1 MPVQVFKNEFDAL
14 PAATMAAWANIPPAI
29 AGDCMNR
36 QNVMAGRIS
45 PVAAGMHFVGQART
59 IASVAGDN
67 AAMHTIINMLR
78 PSEVLVIDAENFDN
92 RAVWGGILNSRAML
106 QKINGVV
113 VDGAVR
119 DIAELR
125 DMPLPVFASAT
136 SPAGPHKGWG
146 GSIDDIVSCGGVSV
160 TPGDI
165 ILADDDGVTVVP
177 LARAESVL
185 AEAQKKVQFEA
196 DVLAKLAR
204 GEDTSNLFPLPDIEY
219 MESPPAEQ
227 RRK

>member
-78 PSEVLVIDAENFDN
+78 PGEVLVIDAENFDK

-146 GSIDDIVSCGGVSV
+146 GSIDDVISCGGVSV

-177 LARAESVL
+177 LTRAESVL

-204 GEDTSNLFPLPDIEY
+204 GEDTSNLFPLPNIEY
-219 MESPPAEQ
+219 MD
-227 RRK
+227 

>member
-1 MPVQVFKNEFDAL
+1 MPVQVFKNEFAAL
-14 PAATMAAWANIPPAI
+14 PATTMAAWAKIPPAI

-59 IASVAGDN
+59 IASVVGDN
-67 AAMHTIINMLR
+67 AAMHAIIDMLR
-78 PSEVLVIDAENFDN
+78 TGEVLVIDAENFDN

-106 QKINGVV
+106 KKINGVV

-119 DIAELR
+119 DVAELR

-146 GSIDDIVSCGGVSV
+146 GSIDNVISCGDVSV

-177 LARAESVL
+177 LARAETVL
-185 AEAQKKVQFEA
+185 AEAQKKLQFEA
-196 DVLAKLAR
+196 DVLERLAR
-204 GEDTSNLFPLPDIEY
+204 GEDTSDLFPLPDIEY
-219 MESPPAEQ
+219 IG
-227 RRK
+227 

>member
-1 MPVQVFKNEFDAL
+1 MPVQVLKNEFAAL
-14 PAATMAAWANIPPAI
+14 PAATMAAWAKIPPAI

-59 IASVAGDN
+59 IASVVGDN
-67 AAMHTIINMLR
+67 AAMHAIIDMLR
-78 PSEVLVIDAENFDN
+78 TGEVLVINAENFDN

-106 QKINGVV
+106 KKINGVV

-146 GSIDDIVSCGGVSV
+146 GSIDNVISCGDVSV

-177 LARAESVL
+177 LARAETVL
-185 AEAQKKVQFEA
+185 AEAQKKLQFEA
-196 DVLAKLAR
+196 DVLERLAR
-204 GEDTSNLFPLPDIEY
+204 GEDTSDLFPLPDIEY
-219 MESPPAEQ
+219 IG
-227 RRK
+227 

>member
-78 PSEVLVIDAENFDN
+78 PGEVLVIDAENFDN

-125 DMPLPVFASAT
+125 NMPLPVFASST

-146 GSIDDIVSCGGVSV
+146 GSIDDVISCGGVSV

-219 MESPPAEQ
+219 MD
-227 RRK
+227 

>member
-1 MPVQVFKNEFDAL
+1 MPVQVFKNEFDVL
-14 PAATMAAWANIPPAI
+14 PAATMAAWAGIPPAI

-59 IASVAGDN
+59 ISSVAGDN

-78 PSEVLVIDAENFDN
+78 PYEVLVIDAENFNN
-92 RAVWGGILNSRAML
+92 RAVWGGILNSRALL
-106 QKINGVV
+106 QKISGVV

-119 DIAELR
+119 DVAELR

-146 GSIDDIVSCGGVSV
+146 GSIDDVISCGGVSV

-165 ILADDDGVTVVP
+165 ILADDDGVAVVP
-177 LARAESVL
+177 LARSESVL
-185 AEAQKKVQFEA
+185 AEAKKKVQFEI
-196 DVLAKLAR
+196 DVMEKLAR

-219 MESPPAEQ
+219 
-227 RRK
+227 KG

>member
-1 MPVQVFKNEFDAL
+1 MPVQVFKNEFPVL
-14 PAATMAAWANIPPAI
+14 PAATMAAWADIPPAI

-45 PVAAGMHFVGQART
+45 PVAPGMHFVGQART
-59 IASVAGDN
+59 IGAVVGDN
-67 AAMHTIINMLR
+67 AAMHAIISMLR
-78 PSEVLVIDAENFDN
+78 PGEVLVIDAENFDN

-125 DMPLPVFASAT
+125 EMPLPVFATAS

-146 GSIDDIVSCGGVSV
+146 GSIDNVISCGGVSV

-177 LARAESVL
+177 LARASVVL
-185 AEAQKKVQFEA
+185 AESQKKVQFEA
-196 DVLAKLAR
+196 EVLQKLAS
-204 GEDTSNLFPLPDIEY
+204 GEDPNNLFPLPEIEY
-219 MESPPAEQ
+219 MA
-227 RRK
+227 

>member
-1 MPVQVFKNEFDAL
+1 
-14 PAATMAAWANIPPAI
+14 
-29 AGDCMNR
+29 
-36 QNVMAGRIS
+36 
-45 PVAAGMHFVGQART
+45 
-59 IASVAGDN
+59 
-67 AAMHTIINMLR
+67 MHTIINLLR
-78 PSEVLVIDAENFDN
+78 PGEVLVIDAENFDD

-106 QKINGVV
+106 RKINGVV

-119 DIAELR
+119 DVAELR

-146 GSIDDIVSCGGVSV
+146 GSIDDVISCGGISV

-185 AEAQKKVQFEA
+185 SDAQKKVQFEA
-196 DVLAKLAR
+196 DVIEKLAK
-204 GEDTSNLFPLPDIEY
+204 GEDTSSLFPMPDIEH
-219 MESPPAEQ
+219 MG
-227 RRK
+227 

>member
-1 MPVQVFKNEFDAL
+1 MPVQVFKNEFAAL
-14 PAATMAAWANIPPAI
+14 PAATMAAWAKIPPAI

-59 IASVAGDN
+59 IASVVGDN
-67 AAMHTIINMLR
+67 AAMHAIIDMLR
-78 PSEVLVIDAENFDN
+78 TGEVLVIDAENFDN

-106 QKINGVV
+106 KKINGVV

-146 GSIDDIVSCGGVSV
+146 GSIDKVISCGDVSV

-177 LARAESVL
+177 LAHAETVL
-185 AEAQKKVQFEA
+185 AEAQKKLQFEA
-196 DVLAKLAR
+196 DVLERLAR
-204 GEDTSNLFPLPDIEY
+204 GEDTSDLFPLPDIEY
-219 MESPPAEQ
+219 IG
-227 RRK
+227 

>member
-14 PAATMAAWANIPPAI
+14 PAATMAAWADIPPAI

-78 PSEVLVIDAENFDN
+78 PGEVLVIDAENFDN
-92 RAVWGGILNSRAML
+92 RAVWGCILNSRAMS

-146 GSIDDIVSCGGVSV
+146 GSIDDIISCGGVSV

>member
-1 MPVQVFKNEFDAL
+1 
-14 PAATMAAWANIPPAI
+14 MAAWAKIPPAI

-45 PVAAGMHFVGQART
+45 PVAAGMSFVGQART

-67 AAMHTIINMLR
+67 AAMHTIINLLR
-78 PSEVLVIDAENFDN
+78 PGEVLVIDAENFDD

-106 QKINGVV
+106 RKINGVV

-119 DIAELR
+119 DVAELR

-146 GSIDDIVSCGGVSV
+146 GSIDDVISCGGISV

-165 ILADDDGVTVVP
+165 ILADDDGVAVVP

-185 AEAQKKVQFEA
+185 SDAQKKVQFEA
-196 DVLAKLAR
+196 DVIEKLTK
-204 GEDTSNLFPLPDIEY
+204 GEDTNSLFPMPDVEH
-219 MESPPAEQ
+219 MG
-227 RRK
+227 

>member
-78 PSEVLVIDAENFDN
+78 PGEVLVIDAENFDN

-146 GSIDDIVSCGGVSV
+146 GSIDDVISCGGVSV

-165 ILADDDGVTVVP
+165 ILADDD
-177 LARAESVL
+177 A
-185 AEAQKKVQFEA
+185 
-196 DVLAKLAR
+196 
-204 GEDTSNLFPLPDIEY
+204 
-219 MESPPAEQ
+219 
-227 RRK
+227 

>member
-1 MPVQVFKNEFDAL
+1 MPVQIFKNDFTNLSEETL
-14 PAATMAAWANIPPAI
+14 AAWKKIPPAI

-45 PVAAGMHFVGQART
+45 PVAPGMHIAGQART
-59 IASVAGDN
+59 IGAVAGDN
-67 AAMHTIINMLR
+67 AAMHAIITMLR
-78 PSEVLVIDAENFDN
+78 PGEVLVIDAENYEN

-106 QKINGVV
+106 KEINGVI

-125 DMPLPVFASAT
+125 DMPLPVFASAS

-146 GSIDDIVSCGGVSV
+146 GSIDNVISCGGVSV

-165 ILADDDGVTVVP
+165 IVGDDDGVTVVP
-177 LARAESVL
+177 LARAQSVL
-185 AEAQKKVQFEA
+185 VEAQRKVQFEA
-196 DVLAKLAR
+196 EVMKRLAA
-204 GEDTSNLFPLPDIEY
+204 GEDTNTLFPLPDIEHVN
-219 MESPPAEQ
+219 
-227 RRK
+227 

>member
-78 PSEVLVIDAENFDN
+78 PGEVLVIDAENFDN

-119 DIAELR
+119 DITALR

-146 GSIDDIVSCGGVSV
+146 GSIDDVISCGGVSV

-177 LARAESVL
+177 LARAETVL

-196 DVLAKLAR
+196 DVLEKLAR
-204 GEDTSNLFPLPDIEY
+204 GEDSSNLFPLPDIEY
-219 MESPPAEQ
+219 MD
-227 RRK
+227 

>member
-1 MPVQVFKNEFDAL
+1 MTVQVFKNEFDAFST
-14 PAATMAAWANIPPAI
+14 ATMAAWADIPPAI

-67 AAMHTIINMLR
+67 AAMHTIINMLH
-78 PSEVLVIDAENFDN
+78 PGEVLVIDAENFDN

-146 GSIDDIVSCGGVSV
+146 GSIDDVISCGGVSV

-177 LARAESVL
+177 LARAETVL

-196 DVLAKLAR
+196 DVLEKLAR
-204 GEDTSNLFPLPDIEY
+204 GEDSSNLFPLPDIEY
-219 MESPPAEQ
+219 MD
-227 RRK
+227 

>member
-1 MPVQVFKNEFDAL
+1 
-14 PAATMAAWANIPPAI
+14 
-29 AGDCMNR
+29 
-36 QNVMAGRIS
+36 
-45 PVAAGMHFVGQART
+45 
-59 IASVAGDN
+59 
-67 AAMHTIINMLR
+67 
-78 PSEVLVIDAENFDN
+78 VLIIDAENFDN

-125 DMPLPVFASAT
+125 EMPLPVFATAS

-146 GSIDDIVSCGGVSV
+146 GSIDNVISCGGVSV

-177 LARAESVL
+177 LARASVVL
-185 AEAQKKVQFEA
+185 AESQKKVKFEA
-196 DVLAKLAR
+196 EVLQKLAS
-204 GEDTSNLFPLPDIEY
+204 GEDTSNLFPLPEIEY
-219 MESPPAEQ
+219 MT
-227 RRK
+227 

>member
-1 MPVQVFKNEFDAL
+1 
-14 PAATMAAWANIPPAI
+14 MAAWADIPPAI

-78 PSEVLVIDAENFDN
+78 PGEVLVIDAENFDN

-146 GSIDDIVSCGGVSV
+146 GSIDDVISCGGVSV

-177 LARAESVL
+177 LARAETVL
-185 AEAQKKVQFEA
+185 VEAQKKVQFEA
-196 DVLAKLAR
+196 DVLEKLA
-204 GEDTSNLFPLPDIEY
+204 
-219 MESPPAEQ
+219 
-227 RRK
+227 

>member
-45 PVAAGMHFVGQART
+45 PVAAGMPFVGQART

-67 AAMHTIINMLR
+67 AAIHTIINMLR
-78 PSEVLVIDAENFDN
+78 PGEVLVIDAENFDN

-125 DMPLPVFASAT
+125 NMPLPVFASAT

-146 GSIDDIVSCGGVSV
+146 GSIDDVISCGGVSV

-219 MESPPAEQ
+219 MD
-227 RRK
+227 

>member
-14 PAATMAAWANIPPAI
+14 PEATMAAWAYIPPAI

-36 QNVMAGRIS
+36 QNVMAGRTS

-78 PSEVLVIDAENFDN
+78 PGEVLVIDAENFDN
-92 RAVWGGILNSRAML
+92 RAVWGEILNSRAML

-125 DMPLPVFASAT
+125 DMPLPVFASAD
-136 SPAGPHKGWG
+136 SPIRRGMP
-146 GSIDDIVSCGGVSV
+146 GVPEPEPEV
-160 TPGDI
+160 QP
-165 ILADDDGVTVVP
+165 
-177 LARAESVL
+177 
-185 AEAQKKVQFEA
+185 AQ
-196 DVLAKLAR
+196 
-204 GEDTSNLFPLPDIEY
+204 N
-219 MESPPAEQ
+219 
-227 RRK
+227 

>member
-1 MPVQVFKNEFDAL
+1 
-14 PAATMAAWANIPPAI
+14 
-29 AGDCMNR
+29 
-36 QNVMAGRIS
+36 
-45 PVAAGMHFVGQART
+45 
-59 IASVAGDN
+59 
-67 AAMHTIINMLR
+67 MLR
-78 PSEVLVIDAENFDN
+78 PGEVLVIDAENFDN

-106 QKINGVV
+106 KKINGVV

-146 GSIDDIVSCGGVSV
+146 GSIDNVISCGDVSV

-177 LARAESVL
+177 LARAETVL
-185 AEAQKKVQFEA
+185 AEAQKKLQFEA
-196 DVLAKLAR
+196 DVLERLAR
-204 GEDTSNLFPLPDIEY
+204 GEDTSDLFPLPDIEY
-219 MESPPAEQ
+219 IG
-227 RRK
+227 

>member
-1 MPVQVFKNEFDAL
+1 MAVQVFKNEFSAL
-14 PAATMAAWANIPPAI
+14 SAATMAAWAKIPPAI

-45 PVAAGMHFVGQART
+45 PVAPGMHFVGQART
-59 IASVAGDN
+59 ISAVVGDN
-67 AAMHTIINMLR
+67 AAMHAIINLLR
-78 PSEVLVIDAENFDN
+78 PGEVLVIDAENFDN

-106 QKINGVV
+106 KKINGVV

-125 DMPLPVFASAT
+125 EMALPVFASAT

-146 GSIDDIVSCGGVSV
+146 GSIDNVISCGGVSV

-165 ILADDDGVTVVP
+165 ILANDDGVTVVP

-185 AEAQKKVQFEA
+185 SDAQKKVQFEA
-196 DVLAKLAR
+196 DILEKLAK
-204 GEDTSNLFPLPDIEY
+204 GEDTSSLFPMPDIEHVG
-219 MESPPAEQ
+219 
-227 RRK
+227 

>member
-1 MPVQVFKNEFDAL
+1 MPVQVFKNEFALL
-14 PAATMAAWANIPPAI
+14 PAAIMAAWAKIPPAI

-67 AAMHTIINMLR
+67 AAMHTIINLLR
-78 PSEVLVIDAENFDN
+78 PGEVLVIDAENFDD

-106 QKINGVV
+106 RKINGVV

-119 DIAELR
+119 DVAELR

-146 GSIDDIVSCGGVSV
+146 GSIDDVISCGGISV

-185 AEAQKKVQFEA
+185 SDAQKKVQFEA
-196 DVLAKLAR
+196 DIIEKLAK
-204 GEDTSNLFPLPDIEY
+204 GEDTSSLFPMPDIEH
-219 MESPPAEQ
+219 MD
-227 RRK
+227 

>member
-14 PAATMAAWANIPPAI
+14 PEATMAAWAYIPPAI

-78 PSEVLVIDAENFDN
+78 PGEVLVIDAENFDN
-92 RAVWGGILNSRAML
+92 RAVWGEILNSRAML

-146 GSIDDIVSCGGVSV
+146 GSIDDVISCGGVSV

-177 LARAESVL
+177 LARAETVL

-196 DVLAKLAR
+196 DVLEKLAR
-204 GEDTSNLFPLPDIEY
+204 GEDSSNLFPLPDIEY
-219 MESPPAEQ
+219 MD
-227 RRK
+227 

>member
-78 PSEVLVIDAENFDN
+78 PGEVLVIDAENFDN

-106 QKINGVV
+106 QKINGGV

-119 DIAELR
+119 DISELR
-125 DMPLPVFASAT
+125 DMPLPVFASAA

-146 GSIDDIVSCGGVSV
+146 GSIDDVISCGGVSV

-177 LARAESVL
+177 LTRAESVL

-196 DVLAKLAR
+196 DVLEKLAR
-204 GEDTSNLFPLPDIEY
+204 GEDTSKLFPLPDIEY
-219 MESPPAEQ
+219 MD
-227 RRK
+227 

>member
-45 PVAAGMHFVGQART
+45 PVAAGTHFVGQART
-59 IASVAGDN
+59 IASIAGDN

-78 PSEVLVIDAENFDN
+78 PGEVLVIDAENFDN

-125 DMPLPVFASAT
+125 NMPLPVFASAT

-146 GSIDDIVSCGGVSV
+146 GSIDDVISCGGVSV

-219 MESPPAEQ
+219 MD
-227 RRK
+227 